1 VTKEHFAA
9 DLLEAAERE
18 IEGRRGDLGRAYR
31 ELSDGY
37 RGGGATPD
45 DAALSRD
52 HVLAYLAARLPA
64 TYAVSEEALG
74 AVAAERPGWEPRSVL
89 DLGAGPGTA
98 TWAAV
103 AAFPSL
109 SDAVLVERSTAMI
122 QVGRRLAE
130 RSAAGALR
138 SGTWRR
144 GGVVGADLPAADLVI
159 ASYVLNE
166 LPAERADEAVARW
179 WDAARGEL
187 LIIEPGT
194 PAGFARILRART
206 RLLASGATITA
217 PCPADSACPMA
228 GDDWCHF
235 GRRIARTSL
244 HRWVKSGTLGFE
256 DEKYSYVAA
265 SRQGPAPSGPRVLRA
280 PQVRSGHIRLT
291 VCATPETR
299 EVVVPRS
306 KRDAYRW
313 AKRARW
319 GDAMPQDSALLDGRD

>member
-1 VTKEHFAA
+1 MSEGFAG

-18 IEGRRGDLGRAYR
+18 IEGERGNLGRAYK

-64 TYAVSEEALG
+64 TYAVSEETLG
-74 AVAAERPGWEPRSVL
+74 AIAAERPEWEPRSVL
-89 DLGAGPGTA
+89 DLGAGPGTS

-103 AAFPSL
+103 ATFPSL
-109 SDAVLVERSTAMI
+109 ESAVLVERSSSMI

-130 RSAAGALR
+130 RSDSAALR
-138 SGTWRR
+138 SGSWRR
-144 GGVVGADLPAADLVI
+144 GGVVGAELPAADLVV

-166 LPAERADEAVARW
+166 LPSGQVDEAVAQW

-194 PAGFARILRART
+194 PAGFARISQART

-217 PCPADSACPMA
+217 PCPTDFACPMA
-228 GDDWCHF
+228 ADDWCHF
-235 GRRIARTSL
+235 GRRISRTAL

-256 DEKYSYVAA
+256 DEKYSYVVA
-265 SRQGPAPSGPRVLRA
+265 SRQEPVVSGPRVLRA

-291 VCATPETR
+291 VCAAPETQD
-299 EVVVPRS
+299 VVVARS

-319 GDAMPQDSALLDGRD
+319 GDAMPLEFS